1 MMRVWGG
8 CVRAG
13 VVALT
18 VFGLDQLTKTAVNDS
33 IRHGQHRSLLPG
45 VQLVNVHNY
54 GYMLGFGFVGME
66 ARMLMFA
73 AVIGVLMLSL
83 LIYFRPGARLRRAR
97 SLPIPRLIWLPI
109 GLMFGGALGNLGEV
123 VSQGSATDFI
133 NIIGSHLAF
142 NLADM
147 AGLFGGLML
156 LVVMAPIRVEIV
168 RSRPQPPPPDV
179 VS

>member
-1 MMRVWGG
+1 MRVWGW

-13 VVALT
+13 VVALI
-18 VFGLDQLTKTAVNDS
+18 VLGLDQLTKTAVNSS
-33 IRHGQHRSLLPG
+33 IRHGQHSPLLPG

-66 ARMLMFA
+66 VRMLMFA
-73 AVIGVLMLSL
+73 AVSGVLVLSL
-83 LIYFRPGARLRRAR
+83 LIYLRPGARLRRAH

-109 GLMFGGALGNLGEV
+109 GLMLGGALGNLGEV

-142 NLADM
+142 NVADM
-147 AGLFGGLML
+147 AGLLGGLVL
-156 LVVMAPIRVEIV
+156 LAIMAPIRFEIV
-168 RSRPQPPPPDV
+168 RSRPEPPSPDI